1 MSRCAIN
8 DDMILKEIPQ
18 PQLNALEVRCL
29 PEKSAVVERAVR
41 HLETSLREAL
51 AQGKKILF
59 LVSGG
64 SNIDLLKAIDQV
76 LLANPNITIF
86 PLDER
91 HDAGALNNSL
101 IIQAAGIPI
110 HPMVPMEGETVTEFG
125 KRYHAFLANWMAEN
139 SEGTTIALIGIGPDG
154 HTAGI
159 SPGIQAWFDATFMAL
174 EENTWAAGYE
184 GNLQPPQRV
193 TVTPQFLAEKLDEGV
208 VVATGAAK
216 TEALQKTTTA
226 GEMGETPARVLNKT
240 IGKMTLYTDV
250 EL

>member
-1 MSRCAIN
+1 M
-8 DDMILKEIPQ
+8 PQ
-18 PQLNALEVRCL
+18 PNVLEVL
-29 PEKSAVVERAVR
+29 YFPEKSAVVERAVQ

-64 SNIDLLKAIDQV
+64 SNIDLLKAMDQA

-110 HPMVPMEGETVTEFG
+110 HPMVPAENETVTEFG

-139 SEGTTIALIGIGPDG
+139 SDGKSIALIGIGPDG

-159 SPGIQAWFDATFMAL
+159 SPGVQVWFDQTFMAL
-174 EENTWAAGYE
+174 EKNTWAVGYE

-208 VVATGAAK
+208 VVATGAGK
-216 TEALQKTTTA
+216 TEALQKTTTV
-226 GEMGETPARVLNKT
+226 GEQGETPARVLNATK
-240 IGKMTLYTDV
+240 GKMTLYTDV
-250 EL
+250 QL